1 MTEKQSKKV
10 TPEFLALVDT
20 IIKENIVSL
29 KKLAKH

>member
-1 MTEKQSKKV
+1 MVEKQTKKV

-20 IIKENIVSL
+20 IVKENINSL